1 LGFLPALLQFVL
13 WSFPGALGM
22 YLCALALGRIPDELP
37 EIVYAFMSGLNA
49 GTVGVVASS
58 AVLLSE
64 GVLRV
69 RAQEEGAGGDEGDVG
84 LGLLRIIL
92 ILAACVSIGYQGKD
106 IWFFPAVMA
115 GGALIALFYGLWMD
129 WTKQR

>member
-1 LGFLPALLQFVL
+1 MSQALPGPASTKFIFCLTLVQLGFLPALLQFFL

-64 GVLRV
+64 GVLGV
-69 RAQEEGAGGDEGDVG
+69 RAPDAEGMEGE
-84 LGLLRIIL
+84 
-92 ILAACVSIGYQGKD
+92 IGK
-106 IWFFPAVMA
+106 VC
-115 GGALIALFYGLWMD
+115 
-129 WTKQR
+129 